1 MIKILARV
9 TKRKLP
15 YETSFPVK
23 PVPLQNQ
30 LPYETS
36 FPAKP
41 ILSAEV
47 L

>member
-1 MIKILARV
+1 MIKILSRV
-9 TKRKLP
+9 TRNKFPR
-15 YETSFPVK
+15 ETSFPVK

-30 LPYETS
+30 LPYETC

-41 ILSAEV
+41 TEV